1 MGMSQITV
9 IAAFFPSKSAC
20 VNTASLDCLAHLFRR
35 GGLALDRLTRLCQR
49 NSVAESRTSRQAE
62 CRAYFFGQFRLHDSQ
77 VAIGDRFLLWPPT
90 RITRLPGLP
99 SYEVGEAT
107 RVFSAAFFLC
117 FFSLFSL
124 ISFAVLV

>member
-1 MGMSQITV
+1 MNHWRHWHIPDDGHRRI
-9 IAAFFPSKSAC
+9 IPLEICLRNA
-20 VNTASLDCLAHLFRR
+20 ASLDCLAHLFRC

-62 CRAYFFGQFRLHDSQ
+62 CRAYFVGQFRLHDSQ
-77 VAIGDRFLLWPPT
+77 VAIRDRFLLWPPT

-107 RVFSAAFFLC
+107 RVFS
-117 FFSLFSL
+117 
-124 ISFAVLV
+124 